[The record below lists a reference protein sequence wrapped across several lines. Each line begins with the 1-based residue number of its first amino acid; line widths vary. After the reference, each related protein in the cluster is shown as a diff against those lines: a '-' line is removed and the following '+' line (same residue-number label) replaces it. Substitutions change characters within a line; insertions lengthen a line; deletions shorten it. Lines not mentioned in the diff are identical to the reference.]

1 MMPSYY
7 RLALLVHRYIRPIES
22 TVFKRS
28 YSLEIIES
36 LSFLSVIKQFLNKME
51 LNDSFLLDF
60 CINADFLDNTID
72 YTATL
77 DQIESSQGENKEIV
91 PTLNTVGQEIVKD
104 IDNNKTNKSEN
115 DTVKLDKR
123 FKIIKDE
130 EHKKI
135 LDNSILVALCKH
147 TLYFLCNGL
156 LQNLK
161 N

>member
-1 MMPSYY
+1 
-7 RLALLVHRYIRPIES
+7 
-22 TVFKRS
+22 
-28 YSLEIIES
+28 
-36 LSFLSVIKQFLNKME
+36 ME

-72 YTATL
+72 YTDTL

-91 PTLNTVGQEIVKD
+91 PTSNTVGQEIVKD

-135 LDNSILVALCKH
+135 LDNSILVALCRH

>member
-1 MMPSYY
+1 
-7 RLALLVHRYIRPIES
+7 
-22 TVFKRS
+22 
-28 YSLEIIES
+28 
-36 LSFLSVIKQFLNKME
+36 ME

-72 YTATL
+72 YTDTL
-77 DQIESSQGENKEIV
+77 DHIESSQGENKEIV
-91 PTLNTVGQEIVKD
+91 PTSNTVGQEIVKD

-135 LDNSILVALCKH
+135 LDNSILVAYVNTPFISCAMVCCKIWKI
-147 TLYFLCNGL
+147 
-156 LQNLK
+156 NLK
-161 N
+161 RGHVTVAVTWKKLTADSDDSEL